1 MVLKFLA
8 ELYQFASS
16 SSLMPVIEFAV
27 VGFIVMIT
35 YLAMHTAFSGAK
47 QGVKFI
53 FSAMIG
59 VTGYTMGKLM
69 IIAWVINP
77 ILADSLRSN
86 NPFLN

>member
-1 MVLKFLA
+1 MILKFITG
-8 ELYQFASS
+8 LYQFASS

-27 VGFIVMIT
+27 IGFIVMIT
-35 YLAMHTAFSGAK
+35 YLAIHTVFSGAK
-47 QGVKFI
+47 QGVKFV

-59 VTGYTMGKLM
+59 VTGYTMGKLI

-77 ILADSLRSN
+77 ILADSLNSN